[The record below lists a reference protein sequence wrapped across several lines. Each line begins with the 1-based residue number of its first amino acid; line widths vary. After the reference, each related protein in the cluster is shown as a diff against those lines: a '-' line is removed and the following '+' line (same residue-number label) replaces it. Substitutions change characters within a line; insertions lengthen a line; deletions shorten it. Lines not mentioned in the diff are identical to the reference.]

1 MLPKR
6 KGNPILRNLT
16 EETEMT
22 GIFVTKWVTAVGY
35 RCSWEGNIKMD
46 IKGVAC
52 DGVYWSQ
59 VA

>member
-1 MLPKR
+1 
-6 KGNPILRNLT
+6 
-16 EETEMT
+16 
-22 GIFVTKWVTAVGY
+22 
-35 RCSWEGNIKMD
+35 MD